1 MYKLPTVCLKQQQ
14 KNIFFVKKDY
24 FVVEKKTQTKNRF

>member
-14 KNIFFVKKDY
+14 KY
-24 FVVEKKTQTKNRF
+24 FVVEKNHKTKTGSN